1 MGVLTIPLGVGIT
14 NNPVKDSPFVDIVEN
29 PGIPPIPPQLAL
41 LAEDGDFILT
51 EDGEFLT
58 TE

>member
-29 PGIPPIPPQLAL
+29 PGIPPIPSQPAL
-41 LAEDGDFILT
+41 LAENGDFILT
-51 EDGEFLT
+51 ENNVILT

>member
-1 MGVLTIPLGVGIT
+1 MGVLTIPLGLGIT
-14 NNPVKDSPFVDIVEN
+14 NDPVKKSPFVDITEN
-29 PGIPPIPPQLAL
+29 PSVPPIPPQLAL

-51 EDGEFLT
+51 EDGDFLT